1 MRDATN
7 PQRPSGPELSLRRL
21 IDLSGECMAALD
33 LEGKVLLVNAAL
45 CQALGAEP
53 AVGTAAEE
61 LLFPA
66 DREAWRECWA
76 RLGPDAQVSVT
87 ARLHDGESALMWS
100 LRRSDAEQAVYV
112 AGRAARVDVD
122 LQRSAVH
129 LEVLRSVVANL
140 PLVLFAVDT
149 RGHIILLEGRGL
161 AAVGLQPYNLEPD
174 NLESDSL
181 KSDSLKS
188 DNLEPDSAAPLGS
201 DGDGVDLGGPE
212 AASAGRGA
220 RSAFE
225 VFAGIPS
232 LLDGVRR
239 ALAGAAL
246 RGVFEFL
253 DRSFE
258 TWTAPFTDSRGR
270 LQGVIGVASDV
281 TDNVRSERRLR
292 DLNDKL
298 EVARDEA
305 VEASR
310 AKSAFLANMS
320 HELRTPLNAIIGYS
334 EISLDE
340 LRGQAAREAE
350 DRAVVAPGPLGQLC
364 NDVQKIHVAGTHLL
378 GIISDILDL
387 SKIEAGRM
395 ELHVESF
402 SIQAMLDDV
411 VATAG
416 RLVGQNDNQFEVH
429 AAPDLGD
436 MTADLTK
443 VRQILFNLL
452 SNAAKFTEHGKVV
465 LELLR
470 TQSSGGE
477 PLFEFSVTDSGIGM
491 SPEQKERL
499 FQTFYQGD
507 SSTTRK
513 YGGTG
518 LGLAITR
525 RFVQMMGGEI
535 TVQSALGSGSTFR
548 VRLPL
553 KVLGHFNVE
562 DAALLSARLN
572 AAVEDIKPA
581 PQAMLVIDD
590 DPNVYDMM
598 ERILSREGLDV
609 YGAANGKEGLALAR
623 KLKPVVIALD
633 IMMPGMDGWSVLQAI
648 RADAELKDT
657 RVVIVSM
664 LDERPLGMALGADD
678 YLTKPLRREQ
688 VLACIQ
694 RLVPVRDG
702 YILIVEDDESLREL
716 LQRTLIEEG
725 WSVRIAG
732 TGRAALDLIEQSRP
746 GLILLDL
753 RIPEIDGFDVIAS
766 IRSRPEFVRV
776 PITVMTAL
784 DLSRDD
790 WERLT
795 GRVEQVIQK
804 GLYSRN
810 RLMREV
816 RRLAAHFVGR

>member
-7 PQRPSGPELSLRRL
+7 SPGPGSELSFGRL
-21 IDLSGECMAALD
+21 IDLSAECMAALD
-33 LEGKVLLVNAAL
+33 LEGQVLILNAAWR
-45 CQALGAEP
+45 QALGGEP
-53 AVGTAAEE
+53 PAGTPAEE
-61 LLFPA
+61 LLRPE
-66 DREAWRECWA
+66 DRAAWREAWA

-87 ARLHDGESALMWS
+87 ARVRGSDAPLVWS
-100 LRRSDAEQAVYV
+100 LRRSDAERAVYV
-112 AGRAARVDVD
+112 AGRPAPIEAD
-122 LQRSAVH
+122 LQRSAIH
-129 LEVLRSVVANL
+129 LEVLRSVVANV

-149 RGHIILLEGRGL
+149 RGQIILLEGRGL
-161 AAVGLQPYNLEPD
+161 AAVGLEPHMF
-174 NLESDSL
+174 
-181 KSDSLKS
+181 
-188 DNLEPDSAAPLGS
+188 EPRGFGAPGK
-201 DGDGVDLGGPE
+201 
-212 AASAGRGA
+212 
-220 RSAFE
+220 SAFD

-239 ALAGAAL
+239 ALGGAAL

-292 DLNDKL
+292 DLNEKL
-298 EVARDEA
+298 EAARDDA
-305 VEASR
+305 IEASR

-334 EISLDE
+334 EIALDE
-340 LRGQAAREAE
+340 LRTRDGA
-350 DRAVVAPGPLGQLC
+350 GPLSQLC
-364 NDVQKIHVAGTHLL
+364 TDVQKIHVAGTHLL

-395 ELHVESF
+395 ELHIEGFTV
-402 SIQAMLDDV
+402 QAMIDDV
-411 VATAG
+411 VTTAQ
-416 RLVGQNDNQFEVH
+416 RLVAQNGNIFEVR
-429 AAPDLGD
+429 AGPELGE
-436 MTADLTK
+436 MAADLTK

-452 SNAAKFTEHGKVV
+452 SNAAKFTERGTVV
-465 LELLR
+465 LEVLR
-470 TQSSGGE
+470 FEAEGAE
-477 PLFEFSVTDSGIGM
+477 PHFEFSVSDSGIGM
-491 SPEQKERL
+491 SPEQKDRL

-518 LGLAITR
+518 LGLAISR
-525 RFVQMMGGEI
+525 RFAQMMGGEI
-535 TVQSALGSGSTFR
+535 TVQSVLGSGSTFR
-548 VRLPL
+548 VRLPAR
-553 KVLGHFNVE
+553 VSGHVNLDE
-562 DAALLSARLN
+562 GGPHGGRAGQAAE
-572 AAVEDIKPA
+572 AATPA
-581 PQAMLVIDD
+581 PQSMLVIDD

-609 YGAANGKEGLALAR
+609 YGAATGKEGLALAR

-648 RADAELKDT
+648 RGDAELKDT

-664 LDERPLGMALGADD
+664 LDEKPLGMALGADD

-688 VLACIQ
+688 LLGCIQ

-725 WSVRIAG
+725 WSVRIAE

-766 IRSRPEFVRV
+766 IRGRPEFVRV

-784 DLSRDD
+784 DLSRED
-790 WERLT
+790 WERLN

>member
-1 MRDATN
+1 M
-7 PQRPSGPELSLRRL
+7 LSLRRL
-21 IDLSGECMAALD
+21 IDLASECMAVLD
-33 LEGKVLLVNAAL
+33 LDGKLVVANAAWR
-45 CQALGAEP
+45 QALGCDPEVGVAVEGQLRPEDREP
-53 AVGTAAEE
+53 W
-61 LLFPA
+61 
-66 DREAWRECWA
+66 REAWS
-76 RLGPDAQVSVT
+76 RLGPDAQLSVT
-87 ARLHDGESALMWS
+87 ARLRGSDVPMLWN
-100 LRRSDAEQAVYV
+100 LRRSDAEQVVYV
-112 AGRAARVDVD
+112 AGRLAPAEAEV
-122 LQRSAVH
+122 QRSAVH
-129 LEVLRSVVANL
+129 LEVLRSVVANV

-149 RGHIILLEGRGL
+149 RGQIILLEGRGL
-161 AAVGLQPYNLEPD
+161 AAVGLEAHMWDPRSS
-174 NLESDSL
+174 ESR
-181 KSDSLKS
+181 
-188 DNLEPDSAAPLGS
+188 
-201 DGDGVDLGGPE
+201 GP
-212 AASAGRGA
+212 SK
-220 RSAFE
+220 SAFD
-225 VFAGIPS
+225 VFAGIPP

-239 ALAGAAL
+239 ALSGAAL
-246 RGVFEFL
+246 RGAFEFL

-258 TWTAPFTDSRGR
+258 TWTAPFTDGRGR
-270 LQGVIGVASDV
+270 VQGVIGVASDV
-281 TDNVRSERRLR
+281 TENVRSERRLR
-292 DLNDKL
+292 DLNEKL
-298 EVARDEA
+298 ELARDEA
-305 VEASR
+305 IEASR

-334 EISLDE
+334 EIAQDE
-340 LRGQAAREAE
+340 LS
-350 DRAVVAPGPLGQLC
+350 APGAAGSGQLST
-364 NDVQKIHVAGTHLL
+364 DVQKIHVAGTHLL

-395 ELHVESF
+395 ELHLESF
-402 SIQAMLDDV
+402 PVATMIADV
-411 VATAG
+411 VATAQ
-416 RLVGQNDNQFEVH
+416 RLVAQNDNHFEVV
-429 AAPDLGD
+429 AAPELGD

-452 SNAAKFTEHGKVV
+452 SNAAKFTEHGTVTLAV
-465 LELLR
+465 SR
-470 TQSSGGE
+470 ATHGE
-477 PLFEFSVTDSGIGM
+477 DSTPCFEFSVRDSGIGM
-491 SPEQKERL
+491 SSEQKDRL

-518 LGLAITR
+518 LGLAISR
-525 RFVQMMGGEI
+525 RFAQMMGGEI
-535 TVQSALGSGSTFR
+535 TVTSSLGSGSTFR
-548 VRLPL
+548 VRLPVQGQGQ
-553 KVLGHFNVE
+553 VL
-562 DAALLSARLN
+562 DAAMAPRSAVALPE
-572 AAVEDIKPA
+572 AVTT

-609 YGAANGKEGLALAR
+609 YGAATGKEGLALAR
-623 KLKPVVIALD
+623 RLKPVVIALD

-648 RADAELKDT
+648 RADPELAGT

-664 LDERPLGMALGADD
+664 LDEKPLGMALGADD

-688 VLACIQ
+688 LLASIQ

-702 YILIVEDDESLREL
+702 YILIVEDDEALREL

-725 WSVRIAG
+725 WSVRIAE
-732 TGRAALDLIEQSRP
+732 TGRAALDMIEQSRP

-784 DLSRDD
+784 DLGRED

-816 RRLAAHFVGR
+816 RRLAAHFVKA

>member
-1 MRDATN
+1 MHDATN
-7 PQRPSGPELSLRRL
+7 PQRPSAPELSLRRL

-45 CQALGAEP
+45 CQALGGEP

-87 ARLHDGESALMWS
+87 ARLHDGEAALMWS

-112 AGRAARVDVD
+112 AGRAARVEVD
-122 LQRSAVH
+122 PQRSAIH

-161 AAVGLQPYNLEPD
+161 AAVGLQPYNLGPD
-174 NLESDSL
+174 S
-181 KSDSLKS
+181 
-188 DNLEPDSAAPLGS
+188 LEPDHPDLLVAGNPQEGNHESGGS
-201 DGDGVDLGGPE
+201 
-212 AASAGRGA
+212 GRGA

-298 EVARDEA
+298 ELARDEA
-305 VEASR
+305 IEASR

-334 EISLDE
+334 EIALDE

-395 ELHVESF
+395 ELHVETF
-402 SIQAMLDDV
+402 SVQAMIDDV
-411 VATAG
+411 VATTG
-416 RLVGQNDNQFEVH
+416 RLVGQNDNQFDVH

-436 MTADLTK
+436 MAADLTK

-452 SNAAKFTEHGKVV
+452 SNAAKFTEHGRVV
-465 LELLR
+465 LEVLR
-470 TQSSGGE
+470 TQPTGSAE
-477 PLFEFSVTDSGIGM
+477 PWFEFSVTDSGIGM

-535 TVQSALGSGSTFR
+535 SVQSALGSGSTFR
-548 VRLPL
+548 VRLPPQ
-553 KVLGHFNVE
+553 VIGHFNLE
-562 DAALLSARLN
+562 DPALQSARLG
-572 AAVEDIKPA
+572 AAIEAVKPA

-609 YGAANGKEGLALAR
+609 YGAATGKEGLALAR

-688 VLACIQ
+688 LLACIQ

-784 DLSRDD
+784 DLNRDD

>member
-1 MRDATN
+1 M
-7 PQRPSGPELSLRRL
+7 
-21 IDLSGECMAALD
+21 
-33 LEGKVLLVNAAL
+33 
-45 CQALGAEP
+45 
-53 AVGTAAEE
+53 
-61 LLFPA
+61 
-66 DREAWRECWA
+66 
-76 RLGPDAQVSVT
+76 
-87 ARLHDGESALMWS
+87 
-100 LRRSDAEQAVYV
+100 
-112 AGRAARVDVD
+112 
-122 LQRSAVH
+122 
-129 LEVLRSVVANL
+129 
-140 PLVLFAVDT
+140 
-149 RGHIILLEGRGL
+149 LEGRGL
-161 AAVGLQPYNLEPD
+161 AAVGLEPHIFD
-174 NLESDSL
+174 PRTD
-181 KSDSLKS
+181 
-188 DNLEPDSAAPLGS
+188 
-201 DGDGVDLGGPE
+201 
-212 AASAGRGA
+212 A
-220 RSAFE
+220 RTPGKSAFD

-239 ALAGAAL
+239 ALAGSAL

-258 TWTAPFTDSRGR
+258 TWTAPFNDTRGR

-281 TDNVRSERRLR
+281 TESVRSDRRLR
-292 DLNDKL
+292 DLNEKL

-305 VEASR
+305 IEASR

-334 EISLDE
+334 EIAQDE
-340 LRGQAAREAE
+340 LRGHAAREGEA
-350 DRAVVAPGPLGQLC
+350 RGPLSQLG

-395 ELHVESF
+395 ELHIEAFAVQTM
-402 SIQAMLDDV
+402 IDDV
-411 VATAG
+411 VATAQ
-416 RLVGQNDNQFEVH
+416 RLVAQNGNHFVVRP
-429 AAPDLGD
+429 APELGE

-452 SNAAKFTEHGKVV
+452 SNAAKFTERGTVT
-465 LELLR
+465 LEVGR
-470 TQSSGGE
+470 APASGVGLEGE
-477 PLFEFSVTDSGIGM
+477 SEPGFEFAVSDSGIGM
-491 SPEQKERL
+491 SPEQKDRL
-499 FQTFYQGD
+499 FQSFYQGD

-518 LGLAITR
+518 LGLAISR
-525 RFVQMMGGEI
+525 RFAQMMGGEI
-535 TVQSALGSGSTFR
+535 TVQTSLGSGSTFR
-548 VRLPL
+548 VRLPA
-553 KVLGHFNVE
+553 VIRGHLGVE
-562 DAALLSARLN
+562 EASVPGRPGVAAAE
-572 AAVEDIKPA
+572 VEVT

-609 YGAANGKEGLALAR
+609 YGAATGKEGLALAR
-623 KLKPVVIALD
+623 RLKPVVIALD

-648 RADAELKDT
+648 RADPELAGT

-664 LDERPLGMALGADD
+664 LDEKPLGMALGADD

-688 VLACIQ
+688 LLGCIQ

-725 WSVRIAG
+725 WSVRIAA

-816 RRLAAHFVGR
+816 RRLAAHFVVR

>member
-1 MRDATN
+1 MRDATT
-7 PQRPSGPELSLRRL
+7 PPGSGSELSFRRL
-21 IDLSGECMAALD
+21 IDLSAECMAALD
-33 LEGKVLLVNAAL
+33 LEGRVLVLNAAWR
-45 CQALGAEP
+45 QALGGEP
-53 AVGTAAEE
+53 PASTPAEE
-61 LLFPA
+61 LLRPE
-66 DREAWRECWA
+66 DRAAWREAWA

-87 ARLHDGESALMWS
+87 ARVRGGDAPLVWT

-112 AGRAARVDVD
+112 AGRPAPIEAG
-122 LQRSAVH
+122 LQRSAIH
-129 LEVLRSVVANL
+129 LEVLRSVVANV

-149 RGHIILLEGRGL
+149 RGQIILLEGRGL
-161 AAVGLQPYNLEPD
+161 AAVGLEPHMF
-174 NLESDSL
+174 
-181 KSDSLKS
+181 
-188 DNLEPDSAAPLGS
+188 EPRGFGAPGK
-201 DGDGVDLGGPE
+201 
-212 AASAGRGA
+212 
-220 RSAFE
+220 SAFD

-292 DLNDKL
+292 DLNEKL
-298 EVARDEA
+298 EAARDDA
-305 VEASR
+305 IEASR

-334 EISLDE
+334 EIALDE
-340 LRGQAAREAE
+340 LRTQAAREG
-350 DRAVVAPGPLGQLC
+350 DGRGPLAQVC
-364 NDVQKIHVAGTHLL
+364 TDVQKIHVAGTHLL

-395 ELHVESF
+395 ELHIEGFLV
-402 SIQAMLDDV
+402 QAMIDDV
-411 VATAG
+411 VTTAQ
-416 RLVGQNDNQFEVH
+416 RLVAQNGNHFEVR
-429 AAPDLGD
+429 PGPGLGE
-436 MTADLTK
+436 MAADLTK

-452 SNAAKFTEHGKVV
+452 SNAAKFTERGTVALEV
-465 LELLR
+465 LRPPVPE
-470 TQSSGGE
+470 GAE
-477 PLFEFSVTDSGIGM
+477 PYFEFSVSDSGIGM
-491 SPEQKERL
+491 SPEQKDRL

-518 LGLAITR
+518 LGLAISR
-525 RFVQMMGGEI
+525 RFAQMMGGDI
-535 TVQSALGSGSTFR
+535 SVQSVLGSGSTFR
-548 VRLPL
+548 VHLP
-553 KVLGHFNVE
+553 VRVSGHLALEEAGTQGGRVGPPVE
-562 DAALLSARLN
+562 DAT
-572 AAVEDIKPA
+572 PA

-609 YGAANGKEGLALAR
+609 YGAATGKEGLALAR

-664 LDERPLGMALGADD
+664 LDEKPLGMALGADD

-688 VLACIQ
+688 LLGCIQ

-702 YILIVEDDESLREL
+702 YILIVEDDESLREV

-725 WSVRIAG
+725 WSVRIAD

-766 IRSRPEFVRV
+766 IRGRPEFVRV

-784 DLSRDD
+784 DLSRED

>member
-1 MRDATN
+1 MSDATN
-7 PQRPSGPELSLRRL
+7 SQRSPGPELSLRRL

-33 LEGKVLLVNAAL
+33 LDGKVLLVNAAL
-45 CQALGAEP
+45 RRALGGEP

-61 LLFPA
+61 LLVPA

-76 RLGPDAQVSVT
+76 RLGPDAQMSVT
-87 ARLHDGESALMWS
+87 ARLQDGEPALEWS
-100 LRRSDAEQAVYV
+100 LRRCDAEQAVYV
-112 AGRAARVDVD
+112 AGRAARAESEP
-122 LQRSAVH
+122 QRGAVH
-129 LEVLRSVVANL
+129 LEVLRSLVANL
-140 PLVLFAVDT
+140 PLMLFAVDM
-149 RGHIILLEGRGL
+149 RGYIILLEGRGL
-161 AAVGLQPYNLEPD
+161 AAVGLEPYSR
-174 NLESDSL
+174 ES
-181 KSDSLKS
+181 
-188 DNLEPDSAAPLGS
+188 PGAT
-201 DGDGVDLGGPE
+201 GPV
-212 AASAGRGA
+212 

-225 VFAGIPS
+225 VFAGLPS

-258 TWTAPFTDSRGR
+258 TWTAPFTDGRGR

-281 TDNVRSERRLR
+281 TDSVRSERRLR
-292 DLNDKL
+292 DLNEKL

-305 VEASR
+305 IEASR

-334 EISLDE
+334 EIALDE
-340 LRGQAAREAE
+340 LRGQAAQEAAQAAA
-350 DRAVVAPGPLGQLC
+350 DRSPGGSGPLGQLC

-395 ELHVESF
+395 ELHVETF
-402 SIQAMLDDV
+402 SVQRMVDDV

-416 RLVGQNDNQFEVH
+416 RLVTQNDNQFDVD
-429 AAPDLGD
+429 AAPELGD
-436 MTADLTK
+436 MAADLTK

-452 SNAAKFTEHGKVV
+452 SNAAKFTEHGKVL
-465 LELLR
+465 LEVRR
-470 TQSSGGE
+470 TE
-477 PLFEFSVTDSGIGM
+477 PTNGAEPCFEFSVTDSGIGM

-518 LGLAITR
+518 LGLAISR

-535 TVQSALGSGSTFR
+535 AVQSALGSGSTFR
-548 VRLPL
+548 VRLP
-553 KVLGHFNVE
+553 VRISGYFNVE
-562 DAALLSARLN
+562 DAAHHSERLG
-572 AAVEDIKPA
+572 AAIEAIKAA

-609 YGAANGKEGLALAR
+609 YGAASGKEGLALAR

-633 IMMPGMDGWSVLQAI
+633 IMMPGMDGWTVLQAI
-648 RADAELKDT
+648 RADPELKDT

-688 VLACIQ
+688 LLACIQ

-766 IRSRPEFVRV
+766 IRSRPEFARV

-790 WERLT
+790 WGRLT

-816 RRLAAHFVGR
+816 RRLAAHFIGR

>member
-1 MRDATN
+1 
-7 PQRPSGPELSLRRL
+7 
-21 IDLSGECMAALD
+21 MAVLD
-33 LEGKVLLVNAAL
+33 LEGRVVVVNAAWR
-45 CQALGAEP
+45 QQLGREP
-53 AVGTAAEE
+53 ELGGAAEM
-61 LLFPA
+61 LLRPE
-66 DREAWRECWA
+66 DREEWREAWA
-76 RLGPDAQVSVT
+76 RLGPDAQLSVT
-87 ARLHDGESALMWS
+87 ARLRGGDAPMLWS
-100 LRRSDAEQAVYV
+100 LRRSDAEQVVYV
-112 AGRAARVDVD
+112 AGRAAPVESQV
-122 LQRSAVH
+122 QRSAVH
-129 LEVLRSVVANL
+129 LEVLRSVVGNV

-149 RGHIILLEGRGL
+149 RGQIILLEGRGL
-161 AAVGLQPYNLEPD
+161 AAIGLEP
-174 NLESDSL
+174 LVQ
-181 KSDSLKS
+181 
-188 DNLEPDSAAPLGS
+188 
-201 DGDGVDLGGPE
+201 GDEARGP
-212 AASAGRGA
+212 G
-220 RSAFE
+220 RSAFD

-246 RGVFEFL
+246 RGAFEFL

-258 TWTAPFTDSRGR
+258 TWTAPFCDSRGR
-270 LQGVIGVASDV
+270 LQGVIGVANDI
-281 TDNVRSERRLR
+281 TDSVRSERRLR
-292 DLNDKL
+292 DLNEKL
-298 EVARDEA
+298 EAARDEA
-305 VEASR
+305 IEASR

-334 EISLDE
+334 EIAQDE
-340 LRGQAAREAE
+340 LTQVAREEPRGQI
-350 DRAVVAPGPLGQLC
+350 GQLAT
-364 NDVQKIHVAGTHLL
+364 DVQKIHVAGTHLL

-395 ELHVESF
+395 ELHIETFKV
-402 SIQAMLDDV
+402 QAMIDDV
-411 VATAG
+411 VATAQ
-416 RLVGQNDNQFEVH
+416 RLVAQNGNHFEVRP
-429 AAPDLGD
+429 APELGE

-452 SNAAKFTEHGKVV
+452 SNAAKFTERGTVT
-465 LELLR
+465 LEVQR
-470 TQSSGGE
+470 TCTPGTDDAEGE
-477 PLFEFSVTDSGIGM
+477 ATFEFSVRDSGIGM
-491 SPEQKERL
+491 SADQKDRL

-518 LGLAITR
+518 LGLAISR
-525 RFVQMMGGEI
+525 RFAQMMGGEI
-535 TVQSALGSGSTFR
+535 TVQSSLGSGSTFH
-548 VRLPL
+548 VRLPAQIRGHL
-553 KVLGHFNVE
+553 SVEETTALGRTA
-562 DAALLSARLN
+562 AALAE
-572 AAVEDIKPA
+572 AAPT

-598 ERILSREGLDV
+598 ERILSREGLEV
-609 YGAANGKEGLALAR
+609 YGAATGKEGLALAR

-648 RADAELKDT
+648 RADPELAES

-664 LDERPLGMALGADD
+664 LDEKPLGMALGADD

-688 VLACIQ
+688 LLACIQ

-725 WSVRIAG
+725 WSVRIAE

-776 PITVMTAL
+776 PITVMTAM
-784 DLSRDD
+784 DLSRED

>member
-1 MRDATN
+1 MSDATN
-7 PQRPSGPELSLRRL
+7 SQRSPGPELSLRRL

-45 CQALGAEP
+45 RQALGGEP

-61 LLFPA
+61 LLRPA

-87 ARLHDGESALMWS
+87 ARLHDGDAALLWS

-112 AGRAARVDVD
+112 AGRPAQVEGDP
-122 LQRSAVH
+122 QRSAVH

-161 AAVGLQPYNLEPD
+161 AAVGLEPYGLE
-174 NLESDSL
+174 
-181 KSDSLKS
+181 
-188 DNLEPDSAAPLGS
+188 A
-201 DGDGVDLGGPE
+201 GGG
-212 AASAGRGA
+212 ASPV

-258 TWTAPFTDSRGR
+258 TWTAPFSDARGR
-270 LQGVIGVASDV
+270 LQGVVGVASDV

-292 DLNDKL
+292 DLNEKL
-298 EVARDEA
+298 ELARDEA
-305 VEASR
+305 IEASR

-334 EISLDE
+334 EIALDE
-340 LRGQAAREAE
+340 LRGQSAREAE
-350 DRAVVAPGPLGQLC
+350 DRAVVVPGPLGQLC

-402 SIQAMLDDV
+402 SVQAMVDDV

-416 RLVGQNDNQFEVH
+416 RLVSQNNNLFEVRT
-429 AAPDLGD
+429 APELGD
-436 MTADLTK
+436 MAADLTK

-465 LELLR
+465 LEVLR
-470 TQSSGGE
+470 TETAPGAE
-477 PLFEFSVTDSGIGM
+477 PLLEFSVTDSGIGM

-535 TVQSALGSGSTFR
+535 AVQSALGSGSTFR
-548 VRLPL
+548 VRLPQR
-553 KVLGHFNVE
+553 VSGHFNVE
-562 DAALLSARLN
+562 ESALLSARAG
-572 AAVEDIKPA
+572 AAIEAIKPA

-609 YGAANGKEGLALAR
+609 YGAATGKEGLALAR

-648 RADAELKDT
+648 RADQELKDT

-688 VLACIQ
+688 LLACIQ

>member
-1 MRDATN
+1 MSDATN
-7 PQRPSGPELSLRRL
+7 SQRPPGPDLSLRRL

-45 CQALGAEP
+45 RQALGGEP
-53 AVGTAAEE
+53 AVGTAVEE
-61 LLFPA
+61 LLRPE

-87 ARLHDGESALMWS
+87 ARLHDGDVGLLWS

-112 AGRAARVDVD
+112 AGRVAQVEVDP
-122 LQRSAVH
+122 QRSAVH
-129 LEVLRSVVANL
+129 LEVLRSVVANM

-149 RGHIILLEGRGL
+149 RGNIILLEGRGL
-161 AAVGLQPYNLEPD
+161 AAVGLEPYTL
-174 NLESDSL
+174 
-181 KSDSLKS
+181 
-188 DNLEPDSAAPLGS
+188 AA
-201 DGDGVDLGGPE
+201 
-212 AASAGRGA
+212 GA
-220 RSAFE
+220 HSSEVRSAFE

-253 DRSFE
+253 ERSFE
-258 TWTAPFTDSRGR
+258 TWTAPFSDARGR
-270 LQGVIGVASDV
+270 LQGVVGVASDV

-292 DLNDKL
+292 DLNEKL
-298 EVARDEA
+298 ELARDEA
-305 VEASR
+305 IEASR

-334 EISLDE
+334 EIALDE
-340 LRGQAAREAE
+340 LRVQAGREAE
-350 DRAVVAPGPLGQLC
+350 DKAVVVPGPLGQLC

-402 SIQAMLDDV
+402 SVQAMVDDV

-416 RLVGQNDNQFEVH
+416 RLVGQNGNQFEVH
-429 AAPDLGD
+429 TAPGLGD
-436 MTADLTK
+436 MAADLTK

-452 SNAAKFTEHGKVV
+452 SNAAKFTERGKVV
-465 LELLR
+465 LEVLH
-470 TQSSGGE
+470 SDPGAGGE
-477 PLFEFSVTDSGIGM
+477 PLVEFSVTDSGIGM
-491 SPEQKERL
+491 TPEQKDRL

-548 VRLPL
+548 VRLPQRIT
-553 KVLGHFNVE
+553 GSFTVE
-562 DAALLSARLN
+562 ESALLASRAG
-572 AAVEDIKPA
+572 AAIEALKPA

-609 YGAANGKEGLALAR
+609 YGAATGKEGLALAR

-648 RADAELKDT
+648 RADPELKDT

-688 VLACIQ
+688 LLACIQ

>member
-1 MRDATN
+1 MRDATT
-7 PQRPSGPELSLRRL
+7 PQRPPAPELSFRRL

-33 LEGKVLLVNAAL
+33 LEGRVLVVNVAL
-45 CQALGAEP
+45 RQALGAEP
-53 AVGTAAEE
+53 AAGTAAEE
-61 LLFPA
+61 LLRPE

-87 ARLHDGESALMWS
+87 ARLRGGESALVWS

-112 AGRAARVDVD
+112 AGRAAPVELDA
-122 LQRSAVH
+122 QRSAVH

-140 PLVLFAVDT
+140 PLVLFAVDM

-161 AAVGLQPYNLEPD
+161 AAVGLEPY
-174 NLESDSL
+174 SL
-181 KSDSLKS
+181 
-188 DNLEPDSAAPLGS
+188 
-201 DGDGVDLGGPE
+201 DLGGAVSP
-212 AASAGRGA
+212 A
-220 RSAFE
+220 RSAFD

-258 TWTAPFTDSRGR
+258 TWTAPFSDSRGQ
-270 LQGVIGVASDV
+270 LQGVIGLASDV
-281 TDNVRSERRLR
+281 TDSVRGERRLR
-292 DLNDKL
+292 DLNEKL
-298 EVARDEA
+298 ELARDEA

-334 EISLDE
+334 EIALDE
-340 LRGQAAREAE
+340 LRGQAGREAQ
-350 DRAVVAPGPLGQLC
+350 DRPEGAPGPLGQLC

-402 SIQAMLDDV
+402 AVQGMIDDV

-416 RLVGQNDNQFEVH
+416 RLVARNDNQFEVQ
-429 AAPDLGD
+429 AAPELGE
-436 MTADLTK
+436 MAADLTK

-452 SNAAKFTEHGKVV
+452 SNAAKFTERGKVV
-465 LELLR
+465 LEVKR
-470 TQSSGGE
+470 AE
-477 PLFEFSVTDSGIGM
+477 PGAGAEPWFEFSVTDSGIGM
-491 SPEQKERL
+491 SADQKDRL

-518 LGLAITR
+518 LGLAISR

-535 TVQSALGSGSTFR
+535 TVQSAVGSGSTFR
-548 VRLPL
+548 VRLPAR
-553 KVLGHFNVE
+553 VHGPLGGYLGVE
-562 DAALLSARLN
+562 DPLLPGVGAG
-572 AAVEDIKPA
+572 AVEVVKPA

-598 ERILSREGLDV
+598 ERILSREGLEV
-609 YGAANGKEGLALAR
+609 YGAATGKEGLALAR

-648 RADAELKDT
+648 RGDAELKDT

-688 VLACIQ
+688 LLACIQ

-732 TGRAALDLIEQSRP
+732 TGRAALDMIEQSRP

-753 RIPEIDGFDVIAS
+753 KIPEIDGFDVIAS

-816 RRLAAHFVGR
+816 RRLAAHFIGR

>member
-7 PQRPSGPELSLRRL
+7 TAGAEGTTLSLRRL
-21 IDLSGECMAALD
+21 IDLSSECMAVLD
-33 LEGKVLLVNAAL
+33 LEGKMVVANLAWR
-45 CQALGAEP
+45 QALGSEP
-53 AVGTAAEE
+53 ASGSAAEGHLRPE
-61 LLFPA
+61 
-66 DREAWRECWA
+66 DREAWREAWS
-76 RLGPDAQVSVT
+76 RLGPDAQLSVT
-87 ARLHDGESALMWS
+87 ARLRGSDVPLLWS
-100 LRRSDAEQAVYV
+100 LRRSDAERVVYV
-112 AGRAARVDVD
+112 AGRVAPIEAEV
-122 LQRSAVH
+122 QRGVLH
-129 LEVLRSVVANL
+129 LEVLRSVVANV
-140 PLVLFAVDT
+140 PLVLFAADT
-149 RGHIILLEGRGL
+149 RGQIILLEGRGL
-161 AAVGLQPYNLEPD
+161 AALGLEPHM
-174 NLESDSL
+174 S
-181 KSDSLKS
+181 
-188 DNLEPDSAAPLGS
+188 EPRSGEQR
-201 DGDGVDLGGPE
+201 GP
-212 AASAGRGA
+212 SK
-220 RSAFE
+220 SAFD
-225 VFAGIPS
+225 VFAGIPP

-246 RGVFEFL
+246 RGAFEFL

-270 LQGVIGVASDV
+270 TQGVIGVASDV
-281 TDNVRSERRLR
+281 TENVRSERRLR
-292 DLNDKL
+292 DLNEKL
-298 EVARDEA
+298 ETARDEA
-305 VEASR
+305 IEASR

-334 EISLDE
+334 EIAQDE
-340 LRGQAAREAE
+340 LSTQGAG
-350 DRAVVAPGPLGQLC
+350 AVGQLST
-364 NDVQKIHVAGTHLL
+364 DVQKIHVAGTHLL

-395 ELHVESF
+395 ELHLETFAVPMM
-402 SIQAMLDDV
+402 IADV
-411 VATAG
+411 VATAQ
-416 RLVGQNDNQFEVH
+416 RLVAQNGNHFEVLCD
-429 AAPDLGD
+429 PELGP

-452 SNAAKFTEHGKVV
+452 SNAAKFTEQGTVILEVTRPVV
-465 LELLR
+465 GV
-470 TQSSGGE
+470 GGGAA
-477 PLFEFSVTDSGIGM
+477 PCFEFSVSDSGIGM
-491 SPEQKERL
+491 SPEQKDRL

-518 LGLAITR
+518 LGLAISR

-535 TVQSALGSGSTFR
+535 TVTSSLGSGSTFR
-548 VRLPL
+548 VRLPAHS
-553 KVLGHFNVE
+553 LGDVV
-562 DAALLSARLN
+562 DPASATRSGAAAP
-572 AAVEDIKPA
+572 AAVA
-581 PQAMLVIDD
+581 TPQAMLVIDD

-609 YGAANGKEGLALAR
+609 YGAATGKEGLALAR

-648 RADAELKDT
+648 RADPELAGT

-664 LDERPLGMALGADD
+664 LDEKPLGMALGADD

-688 VLACIQ
+688 LLASIQ

-702 YILIVEDDESLREL
+702 YILIVEDDEALREL

-725 WSVRIAG
+725 WSVRIAE
-732 TGRAALDLIEQSRP
+732 TGRAALDMIEQSRP

-753 RIPEIDGFDVIAS
+753 RIPEIDGFDVLAS
-766 IRSRPEFVRV
+766 IRSRPEFVSV

-784 DLSRDD
+784 DLSRED

-816 RRLAAHFVGR
+816 RRLAAHFVTR

>member
-1 MRDATN
+1 MSDATN

-21 IDLSGECMAALD
+21 VDLSGECMAALD
-33 LEGKVLLVNAAL
+33 LEGRVLFVNAAL
-45 CQALGAEP
+45 RQALGGEP
-53 AVGTAAEE
+53 AEGTAAEE
-61 LLFPA
+61 LLCPE

-87 ARLHDGESALMWS
+87 ARVREGESALVWS
-100 LRRSDAEQAVYV
+100 LRRSDAERAVYV
-112 AGRAARVDVD
+112 AGRAARVEREP
-122 LQRSAVH
+122 QRSAVQ
-129 LEVLRSVVANL
+129 LEVLRGLVANL

-149 RGHIILLEGRGL
+149 RGSIILLEGRGL
-161 AAVGLQPYNLEPD
+161 AAVGLEAYSHEPGSSGLE
-174 NLESDSL
+174 
-181 KSDSLKS
+181 
-188 DNLEPDSAAPLGS
+188 
-201 DGDGVDLGGPE
+201 GP
-212 AASAGRGA
+212 A

-239 ALAGAAL
+239 ALAGAVL
-246 RGVFEFL
+246 RGVFEFH

-258 TWTAPFTDSRGR
+258 TWTAPFTDARGR

-292 DLNDKL
+292 DLNEKL
-298 EVARDEA
+298 ELARDEA
-305 VEASR
+305 IEASR

-334 EISLDE
+334 EIALDE
-340 LRGQAAREAE
+340 LRGQAAQEAAQAMPTLVE
-350 DRAVVAPGPLGQLC
+350 PGPLGQLC

-402 SIQAMLDDV
+402 AVQMMVDDV

-416 RLVGQNDNQFEVH
+416 RLVTQNDNQFEVQ
-429 AAPDLGD
+429 AAPDLGE

-452 SNAAKFTEHGKVV
+452 SNAAKFTEHGTVV
-465 LELLR
+465 LAVRR
-470 TQSSGGE
+470 TE
-477 PLFEFSVTDSGIGM
+477 PGAGVEPGFEFSVTDSGIGM

-518 LGLAITR
+518 LGLAISR

-535 TVQSALGSGSTFR
+535 SVQSALGSGSTFR
-548 VRLPL
+548 VRLPPRIS
-553 KVLGHFNVE
+553 GHSSVE
-562 DAALLSARLN
+562 EAALHSGALG
-572 AAVEDIKPA
+572 AALEVATPA

-609 YGAANGKEGLALAR
+609 YGAATGKEGLALAR

-648 RADAELKDT
+648 RADPELKDT

-688 VLACIQ
+688 LLACIQ

-816 RRLAAHFVGR
+816 RRLAAHFIGR

>member
-1 MRDATN
+1 MHSAEGQT
-7 PQRPSGPELSLRRL
+7 LSLRRL
-21 IDLSGECMAALD
+21 IDLASECMAVLD
-33 LEGKVLLVNAAL
+33 LEGRLVVVNAAWR
-45 CQALGAEP
+45 QALGGEP
-53 AVGTAAEE
+53 ELGAAAESQLRPE
-61 LLFPA
+61 
-66 DREAWRECWA
+66 DREAWREAWSRLGSDAQLSVAA
-76 RLGPDAQVSVT
+76 RLRGSDVPLLWT
-87 ARLHDGESALMWS
+87 
-100 LRRSDAEQAVYV
+100 LRRSDAEQVVYV
-112 AGRAARVDVD
+112 AGRVAPAEAEV
-122 LQRSAVH
+122 QRSAVH
-129 LEVLRSVVANL
+129 LEVLRSVVANV

-149 RGHIILLEGRGL
+149 RGQIILLEGRGL
-161 AAVGLQPYNLEPD
+161 AAVGLEAHMWDPQRS
-174 NLESDSL
+174 ESR
-181 KSDSLKS
+181 
-188 DNLEPDSAAPLGS
+188 
-201 DGDGVDLGGPE
+201 GP
-212 AASAGRGA
+212 SK
-220 RSAFE
+220 SAFD
-225 VFAGIPS
+225 VFAGIPP

-239 ALAGAAL
+239 ALTGAAL
-246 RGVFEFL
+246 RGAFEFL

-258 TWTAPFTDSRGR
+258 TWTAPFSDSRGR
-270 LQGVIGVASDV
+270 MQGVIGVASDV
-281 TDNVRSERRLR
+281 TENVRSERRLR
-292 DLNDKL
+292 DLNEKL
-298 EVARDEA
+298 ETARDEA
-305 VEASR
+305 IEASR

-334 EISLDE
+334 EIAQDE
-340 LRGQAAREAE
+340 LSGQVGVAGGVAAS
-350 DRAVVAPGPLGQLC
+350 QLST
-364 NDVQKIHVAGTHLL
+364 DVQKIHVAGTHLL

-395 ELHVESF
+395 ELHLESF
-402 SIQAMLDDV
+402 PVATMIADV
-411 VATAG
+411 VATAQ
-416 RLVGQNDNQFEVH
+416 RLVAQNDNHFEVR
-429 AAPDLGD
+429 AEPELGE

-452 SNAAKFTEHGKVV
+452 SNAAKFTEHGTVT
-465 LELLR
+465 LEVTR
-470 TQSSGGE
+470 TKGGLGAGGDADA
-477 PLFEFSVTDSGIGM
+477 PCFEFSVRDSGIGM
-491 SPEQKERL
+491 SPDQQDRL

-535 TVQSALGSGSTFR
+535 VVSTSLGSGSTFR
-548 VRLPL
+548 VRLPV
-553 KVLGHFNVE
+553 KGQGQVV
-562 DAALLSARLN
+562 DALATPRISA
-572 AAVEDIKPA
+572 ATPEVVT

-609 YGAANGKEGLALAR
+609 YGAATGKEGLALAR
-623 KLKPVVIALD
+623 RLKPVVIALD
-633 IMMPGMDGWSVLQAI
+633 IMMPGMDGWAVLQAI
-648 RADAELKDT
+648 RADPELAET

-664 LDERPLGMALGADD
+664 LDEKPLGMALGADD

-688 VLACIQ
+688 LLASIQ

-702 YILIVEDDESLREL
+702 YILIVEDDEALREL

-725 WSVRIAG
+725 WSVRIAE

-784 DLSRDD
+784 DLGRED

-816 RRLAAHFVGR
+816 RRLAAHFVKH

>member
-7 PQRPSGPELSLRRL
+7 PPPGPAGADAAQPVATPATAPQATHSGWQRL
-21 IDLSGECMAALD
+21 IDLSSECMAVLD
-33 LEGKVLLVNAAL
+33 LEGHLRVLNAAWR
-45 CQALGAEP
+45 QALGSEP
-53 AVGTAAEE
+53 EDGCAAES
-61 LLFPA
+61 LLRPE
-66 DREAWRECWA
+66 DRAAWRDAWA
-76 RLGPDAQVSVT
+76 RLGPDAQLSVT
-87 ARLHDGESALMWS
+87 ARLHSGSAAGSIGSDAPMLWT
-100 LRRSDAEQAVYV
+100 LRRSDAEQVVYV
-112 AGRAARVDVD
+112 AGRLAPVEAQV
-122 LQRSAVH
+122 QRSAVH
-129 LEVLRSVVANL
+129 LEVLRSVVANV

-149 RGHIILLEGRGL
+149 RGQIILLEGRGL
-161 AAVGLQPYNLEPD
+161 AAVGLEPHMFEPRTGDAQPH
-174 NLESDSL
+174 
-181 KSDSLKS
+181 
-188 DNLEPDSAAPLGS
+188 
-201 DGDGVDLGGPE
+201 
-212 AASAGRGA
+212 GA
-220 RSAFE
+220 RGPGKSAFD

-246 RGVFEFL
+246 RGAFEFL

-270 LQGVIGVASDV
+270 LQGVIGVANDV

-292 DLNDKL
+292 DLNEKL
-298 EVARDEA
+298 EGARDEA
-305 VEASR
+305 IEASR

-334 EISLDE
+334 EIAQDE
-340 LRGQAAREAE
+340 LRGQAAREP
-350 DRAVVAPGPLGQLC
+350 DGRGTLTQVC
-364 NDVQKIHVAGTHLL
+364 TDVQKIHVAGTHLL

-395 ELHVESF
+395 ELHIETF
-402 SIQAMLDDV
+402 SVQAMIEDV
-411 VATAG
+411 VATAE
-416 RLVGQNDNQFEVH
+416 RLVAQNGNKFEVR
-429 AAPDLGD
+429 AAADLGE

-452 SNAAKFTEHGKVV
+452 SNAAKFTERGTVTLQV
-465 LELLR
+465 QR
-470 TQSSGGE
+470 AAAPTGE
-477 PLFEFSVTDSGIGM
+477 AALGVTAETGETEPGFEFSVSDSGIGM
-491 SPEQKERL
+491 SPEQKDRL

-518 LGLAITR
+518 LGLAISR
-525 RFVQMMGGEI
+525 RFAQMMGGEI
-535 TVQSALGSGSTFR
+535 AVQSSLGSGSTFR
-548 VRLPL
+548 VRLPA
-553 KVLGHFNVE
+553 VIRGHLGVE
-562 DAALLSARLN
+562 EAAAPGRTGAALAE
-572 AAVEDIKPA
+572 AVPT

-609 YGAANGKEGLALAR
+609 YGAATGKEGLALAR

-648 RADAELKDT
+648 RADPELAET

-664 LDERPLGMALGADD
+664 LDEKPLGMALGADD

-688 VLACIQ
+688 LLASIQ

-725 WSVRIAG
+725 WSVRIAE
-732 TGRAALDLIEQSRP
+732 TGRAALDMIEQSRP

>member
-1 MRDATN
+1 MSDATN
-7 PQRPSGPELSLRRL
+7 SQRSPGPELSLRRL

-45 CQALGAEP
+45 QQALGAQP
-53 AVGTAAEE
+53 AVGSAAEE
-61 LLFPA
+61 LLRPE

-87 ARLHDGESALMWS
+87 ARLHDGDAAMLWT

-112 AGRAARVDVD
+112 VGRPAQALGDP
-122 LQRSAVH
+122 QRSAVH

-161 AAVGLQPYNLEPD
+161 AAVGLEPYSIE
-174 NLESDSL
+174 
-181 KSDSLKS
+181 
-188 DNLEPDSAAPLGS
+188 A
-201 DGDGVDLGGPE
+201 GGQ
-212 AASAGRGA
+212 ASMV

-258 TWTAPFTDSRGR
+258 TWTAPFSDARGR
-270 LQGVIGVASDV
+270 LQGVVGVASDV

-292 DLNDKL
+292 ELNEKL
-298 EVARDEA
+298 ELARDEA
-305 VEASR
+305 IEASR

-334 EISLDE
+334 EIALDE
-340 LRGQAAREAE
+340 LRGQSAREAE
-350 DRAVVAPGPLGQLC
+350 DKASASPGPLGQLC

-402 SIQAMLDDV
+402 AVQAMIDDV

-416 RLVGQNDNQFEVH
+416 RLVGQNDNQFEVRC
-429 AAPDLGD
+429 APELGD
-436 MTADLTK
+436 MAADLTK

-465 LELLR
+465 LEVLR
-470 TQSSGGE
+470 PEPAAGAE
-477 PLFEFSVTDSGIGM
+477 PLLEFSVTDSGIGM
-491 SPEQKERL
+491 SPEQKDRL

-548 VRLPL
+548 VRLPQR
-553 KVLGHFNVE
+553 VSGHFNVDE
-562 DAALLSARLN
+562 AALISARSS
-572 AAVEDIKPA
+572 AAIEAITPA

-609 YGAANGKEGLALAR
+609 YGAATGKEGLALAR

-688 VLACIQ
+688 LLACIQ